1 MSPSPAPTAAEARAS
16 ASIAPRRLPA
26 DERTRRHRIPVT
38 TEARTA
44 LDLAPEL
51 RPHQL
56 EQLLAMTPPRPI
68 HALITRYPRRPGIP
82 ALRAALQAAPKLTR
96 SRAER
101 RILDAIRRAELPEP
115 QTNVELAGY
124 EVDFLWA
131 EPHLVVEVDGH
142 PFHSARPDRRR
153 DLRRDARLGELG
165 YTVLRLDADESASG
179 DRPDRRRA
187 RPRYSLSSIRSITC
201 GSTGRSPAP
210 VWVPSIAS
218 TASMPS
224 ATSPKTVCL
233 PSSQSAAPD
242 GDDEELRAVGVRAG
256 VGHRERAAD
265 DLVVVEL
272 VLEGVARA
280 AGAGALGAA
289 ALDHEVGDHAV
300 EGEPVVEARRRRA
313 CGSSRP
319 SSGRRRRRTRR

>member
-1 MSPSPAPTAAEARAS
+1 MRGENRGHPGARHGSVVVRLARQQHGLVSRRQLLALGVERHAIDRRVAARRLTPVRRGIYRLGPIPQPLERQMAAALAFPDAVLSHRSAAALHGLLPDPPGSGRVHVTVTGSDRGRSPGLRIHRTS
-16 ASIAPRRLPA
+16 RLPA

-56 EQLLAMTPPRPI
+56 EQLLAMASPRPI

-82 ALRAALQAAPKLTR
+82 ALRAALQEAPKLTR

-101 RILDAIRRAELPEP
+101 RILSAIRRAELPEP

-165 YTVLRLDADESASG
+165 YAVLRLDADESG
-179 DRPDRRRA
+179 
-187 RPRYSLSSIRSITC
+187 
-201 GSTGRSPAP
+201 
-210 VWVPSIAS
+210 
-218 TASMPS
+218 
-224 ATSPKTVCL
+224 
-233 PSSQSAAPD
+233 
-242 GDDEELRAVGVRAG
+242 
-256 VGHRERAAD
+256 ERAIA
-265 DLVVVEL
+265 LI
-272 VLEGVARA
+272 
-280 AGAGALGAA
+280 AGAL
-289 ALDHEVGDHAV
+289 
-300 EGEPVVEARRRRA
+300 ARA
-313 CGSSRP
+313 
-319 SSGRRRRRTRR
+319 TR